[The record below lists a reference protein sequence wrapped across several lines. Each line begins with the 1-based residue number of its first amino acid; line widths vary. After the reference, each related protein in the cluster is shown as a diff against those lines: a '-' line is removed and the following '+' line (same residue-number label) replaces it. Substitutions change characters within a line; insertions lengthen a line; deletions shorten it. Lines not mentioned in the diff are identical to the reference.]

1 MRRGDVVRHK
11 VSRLVGTVD
20 DFAHDGTTDVM
31 IDGTGPYKQ
40 EDFEILHPSTPK
52 PGQPGGP
59 ELPEPD
65 ANGFTCHCP
74 SFSSCTHK

>member
-1 MRRGDVVRHK
+1 MV
-11 VSRLVGTVD
+11 
-20 DFAHDGTTDVM
+20 
-31 IDGTGPYKQ
+31 DGTGPYKQ
-40 EDFEILHPSTPK
+40 EDFEILRPLTPE